1 MFEQRMEELRNEL
14 AKGEQQL
21 AALDRERAAT
31 RDTILRIQGA
41 IQVLEELRAAAQ
53 PKGEPR
59 PVLAG
64 TS

>member
-1 MFEQRMEELRNEL
+1 MNIEQRIEELRTEL

-21 AALDRERAAT
+21 AALERERAIT

-41 IQVLEELRAAAQ
+41 IQVLEEVRDA
-53 PKGEPR
+53 R
-59 PVLAG
+59 PVLAR

>member
-1 MFEQRMEELRNEL
+1 MIEERIQVLRNEL

-21 AALDRERAAT
+21 AAIDRERAVT

-41 IQVLEELRAAAQ
+41 IQVLEEMLAAQ
-53 PKGEPR
+53 PPADAR
-59 PVLAG
+59 PVLAR